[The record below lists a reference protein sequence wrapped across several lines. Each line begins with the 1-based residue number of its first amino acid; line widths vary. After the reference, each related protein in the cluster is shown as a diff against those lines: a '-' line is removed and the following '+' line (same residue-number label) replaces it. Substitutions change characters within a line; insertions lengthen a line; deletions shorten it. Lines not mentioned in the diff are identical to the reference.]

1 MLLDAA
7 LLIDKNYRKNQKRLR
22 KLSSDGTYY
31 AECPNNEQ
39 TSLEIFQVLSEI
51 HSALKAYG
59 ARCRTIVV
67 YIRLF
72 NPRDKLVYILLES
85 ILYTL
90 VNTYHK
96 TIDLKIGEF
105 NPNINTQG
113 WLYTIPR
120 NIAQFGYNESEFN
133 LYFQNDFSKNHYRK
147 VLTDP
152 TDDSAPARLVTDIK
166 TFLDRFHMK
175 DAFDGKLAYTIGEL
189 ADNALSHAQS
199 PCLIDIDITE
209 TDYTQDDTDDI
220 YYAVNVVV
228 LNFSEKLLYDDII
241 KKIEHKYYKEDSRY
255 TFVQEAYQK
264 HSERFCKKYRK
275 EDFYMVSAFQDEISG
290 RPNESYSG
298 GTGLP
303 ELIRTLEEF
312 ADKDFCYVLSGQN
325 SLLFQK
331 ELLNFTKEGW
341 IGFNQSGNYL
351 EEIPNPRCLS
361 TSHTHLP
368 GTGYN
373 FMLVFKG
380 DHDGE

>member
-1 MLLDAA
+1 MLLDAS
-7 LLIDKNYRKNQKRLR
+7 LLIENNFRKNQKRI
-22 KLSSDGTYY
+22 KKIADGGTYY
-31 AECPNNEQ
+31 IECPNKEQ
-39 TSLEIFQVLSEI
+39 TSIELFQILSEVR
-51 HSALKAYG
+51 SAIKVYG
-59 ARCRTIVV
+59 NRCQTIVV
-67 YIRLF
+67 FIPVF

-85 ILYTL
+85 ILYTI

-96 TIDLKIGEF
+96 KIDLRVGQF
-105 NPNINTQG
+105 NHNINTQG

-120 NIAQFGYNESEFN
+120 KIVEFGYDEREFN
-133 LYFQNDFSKNHYRK
+133 LYFQNDFSRNHYRK

-152 TDDSAPARLVTDIK
+152 SDDTAPARLVTDIK

-175 DAFDGKLAYTIGEL
+175 DEFDGKLAYTIGEL
-189 ADNALSHAQS
+189 ADNALCHTQT

-209 TDYTQDDTDDI
+209 EDFTSTESEDI
-220 YYAVNVVV
+220 YYSVNVVV

-241 KKIEHKYYKEDSRY
+241 QKIEHKYYKEDSRY
-255 TFVQEAYQK
+255 TFVEEAYQK
-264 HSERFCKKYRK
+264 HSKQFCKGYKK
-275 EDFYMVSAFQDEISG
+275 EDFYLISAFQDEISG

-303 ELIRTLEEF
+303 ELIRTLEEY
-312 ADKDFCYVLSGQN
+312 ADEDFCYVLSGRN

-331 ELLNFTKEGW
+331 ELLNFTQEGW

-351 EEIPNPRCLS
+351 EDIPNLNCLS
-361 TSHTHLP
+361 TSYTHLP

-380 DHDGE
+380 ERDGE

>member
-7 LLIDKNYRKNQKRLR
+7 LLIEKNFKKNQKRLR
-22 KLSSDGTYY
+22 TLSQDGIYY
-31 AECPNNEQ
+31 VECQNKEQ

-51 HSALKAYG
+51 HSTIKVYG
-59 ARCRTIVV
+59 ARCHTIVI
-67 YIRLF
+67 YIHVF

-96 TIDLKIGEF
+96 AIDLRIGEF
-105 NPNINTQG
+105 KDNINTQG
-113 WLYTIPR
+113 WWYTIPR
-120 NIAQFGYNESEFN
+120 RIVEFGFDEREFN

-152 TDDSAPARLVTDIK
+152 YDVEAPARLVTDIK

-175 DAFDGKLAYTIGEL
+175 DEFDGKLAYTIGEL
-189 ADNALSHAQS
+189 TDNALCHAKS

-209 TDYTQDDTDDI
+209 EYTLSDSEGV
-220 YYAVNVVV
+220 YYAVNVVI

-255 TFVQEAYQK
+255 TIVQKAYQK
-264 HSERFCKKYRK
+264 HSERFCRNYKK
-275 EDFYMVSAFQDEISG
+275 EDFYMISAFQDEISG

-303 ELIRTLEEF
+303 ELVRTLEEF
-312 ADKDFCYVLSGQN
+312 ADKDFCYVLSGKN

-351 EEIPNPRCLS
+351 EDIPDLSCLS
-361 TSHTHLP
+361 TSYTHLP

-380 DHDGE
+380 ELDEE